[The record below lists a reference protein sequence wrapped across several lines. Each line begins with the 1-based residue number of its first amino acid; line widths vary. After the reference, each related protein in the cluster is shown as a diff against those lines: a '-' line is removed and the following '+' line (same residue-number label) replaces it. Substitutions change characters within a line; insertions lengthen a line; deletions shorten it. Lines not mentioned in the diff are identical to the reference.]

1 MIFRPPT
8 EDEDGAAVSSTRIS
22 KQSVI
27 PECFY
32 RESRIGNLDAR
43 LKYSGVTHQAN

>member
-1 MIFRPPT
+1 MIFRPLT
-8 EDEDGAAVSSTRIS
+8 EDEDGAVVSSARIS
-22 KQSVI
+22 KRSVI

-43 LKYSGVTHQAN
+43 LKYSGVTRQAN